1 MSPGKLVKYLF
12 VFCLVS
18 VCLAGTIRAADTFT
32 GITVVMPSVRP
43 PFDKV
48 FDDIL
53 SGIRTLANGNTNAIT
68 IDDTTTV
75 DDIRSILDKQT
86 TRTAIGLGNK
96 AKTLLEPLESEYHI
110 IYGASF
116 LNPDEEPAD
125 TTGISLTPDP
135 AAIFTWIRTLTPEI
149 THIEVVYN
157 QDYNGW
163 LIQLATAEARHRGL
177 TLISHP
183 VDTVRDAAL
192 EFKTILS
199 STDPATHAIWLMQRD
214 PSLDEKA
221 VVPDILAQAWS
232 KNYVI
237 FSSNPAH
244 VPRGALFA
252 LYPDNEKMGISL
264 AKLAMDT
271 SSQGILPLSD
281 LLIAVNVRTAS
292 HIGRNFSR
300 REEQQFDLIFPSR

>member
-12 VFCLVS
+12 VFCLVFL
-18 VCLAGTIRAADTFT
+18 CLAGSLRAGDTFN
-32 GITVVMPSVRP
+32 GLTVVVPSVRP

-48 FDDIL
+48 FEDIL
-53 SGIRTLANGNTNAIT
+53 GGIRSLANGETNAIT

-75 DDIRSILDKQT
+75 DEIRSLLDKQS

-96 AKTLLEPLESEYHI
+96 AKTLLEPLEPDYHI
-110 IYGASF
+110 VYGASF
-116 LNPDEEPAD
+116 LNPDKEPAT

-135 AAIFTWIRTLTPEI
+135 AAIFKWIRVLTPEI
-149 THIEVVYN
+149 THIQVVYN
-157 QDYNGW
+157 QEYNGW
-163 LIQLATAEARHRGL
+163 LIQRATAEAKRQQL
-177 TLISHP
+177 ILISHP
-183 VDTVRDAAL
+183 VDSVRDAAG

-232 KNYVI
+232 KNYVV

-264 AKLAMDT
+264 ARLAMDQ
-271 SSQGILPLSD
+271 SSQGIIPLSD
-281 LLIAVNVRTAS
+281 LLIAVNARTAS

-300 REEQQFDLIFPSR
+300 KEEQQFDLIFPSR